1 MSKQI
6 AGQIGIS
13 EVTVRVHRS
22 QIMQKM
28 GARSLADLVRMV
40 DRLEA
45 DDGNALDPVAE
56 GTDDGLPRPSPTG
69 KRVAHPA
76 RKRKGRGN
84 LAKVTPR

>member
-1 MSKQI
+1 VSKQI

-45 DDGNALDPVAE
+45 DAE
-56 GTDDGLPRPSPTG
+56 RP
-69 KRVAHPA
+69 
-76 RKRKGRGN
+76 
-84 LAKVTPR
+84 